1 MCSLLKF
8 DNNDKYLCTTYIP
21 ETVIA
26 SMNKAINRTYTFK
39 MLNTV
44 SYPDI
49 VYRICQKELLSN
61 YKLIDEIFK
70 KGLVNVDITDNF
82 KIHQLNQTNEN
93 IVNFMIELDKN
104 HYP

>member
-8 DNNDKYLCTTYIP
+8 DNNDKYLCSTYVP
-21 ETVIA
+21 ETVIEA
-26 SMNKAINRTYTFK
+26 MNKAINRTYTIK

-44 SYPDI
+44 NYPDI
-49 VYRICQKELLSN
+49 VYRICQKELLAN
-61 YKLIDEIFK
+61 YKIIDEILT
-70 KGLVNVDITDNF
+70 KGLVNIGITDQL
-82 KIHQLNQTNEN
+82 KMHQLNQTNEN